1 MSAFPTV
8 NGLPSCPSHSP
19 WKAAYPDGRNGLVV
33 LDARG
38 QAVALICHRMFMEEA
53 NAQLI
58 AAAPELLM
66 ALQMALPA
74 VEYFDEHE
82 GGEIVLE
89 VVRAAIA
96 KARGGAHV

>member
-1 MSAFPTV
+1 MSPFPLKVTKV
-8 NGLPSCPSHSP
+8 DDFFIVVTNQGNHYAKTFDPD
-19 WKAAYPDGRNGLVV
+19 AA
-33 LDARG
+33 
-38 QAVALICHRMFMEEA
+38 RM
-53 NAQLI
+53 I

-89 VVRAAIA
+89 VVRTAIA
-96 KARGGAHV
+96 KARGGNHV

>member
-1 MSAFPTV
+1 MKAEHTPGPWTV
-8 NGLPSCPSHSP
+8 ICGVDGAVIHNGVTISSVCDGATA
-19 WKAAYPDGRNGLVV
+19 WKANSR
-33 LDARG
+33 
-38 QAVALICHRMFMEEA
+38 
-53 NAQLI
+53 LI

-96 KARGGAHV
+96 KARGGAR